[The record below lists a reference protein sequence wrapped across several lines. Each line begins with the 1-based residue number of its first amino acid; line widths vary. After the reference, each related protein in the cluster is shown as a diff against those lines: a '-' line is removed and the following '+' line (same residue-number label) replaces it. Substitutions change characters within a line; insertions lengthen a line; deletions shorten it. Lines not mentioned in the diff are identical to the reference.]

1 MEFKLAK
8 LPVFRIFNND
18 PEKNPTFD
26 FFEKEYNNNRLQ
38 NYDPPGNILL
48 EPQDIQELV
57 EKTRQIISQ
66 KKPIWKECAPVV
78 QLENGYMCR
87 LHLMFL

>member
-1 MEFKLAK
+1 MEFQLAK
-8 LPVFRIFNND
+8 LPVFRILYND
-18 PEKNPTFD
+18 AEKGTSFD
-26 FFEKEYNNNRLQ
+26 FFEKEYNDNRLQ

-57 EKTRQIISQ
+57 EKARHIISQ
-66 KKPIWKECAPVV
+66 KKPIWKESAPVV
-78 QLENGYMCR
+78 QLNNGYMCR